1 MTKYAIVVVPVPL
14 KQEFTYSFNDEEMN
28 VQVGIRVMVSFGR
41 RIIQGYVVNVL
52 DEKPHVK
59 FAIKPIKRAIDKE
72 PLFGKREYELALWME
87 RFYFSSRGEILD
99 IMIPGGK
106 RDAVFGALDF
116 EEPILRKDVALTDEQ
131 TQAIETV
138 MGSDKS
144 SNMSSGLSPNSN
156 SPNMFYLFGVT
167 GSGKTEVFLQCA
179 ERVIAQGG
187 QVIYL
192 VPEIT
197 LTHQLAMQV
206 MERFKN
212 NVAILHSA
220 LTDSQRIAQWR
231 RIKKSQVSLVIG
243 ARSAVFAPCE
253 NLKMIIIDEEHENS
267 YKSGNDPRYH
277 ARQVAQKRIA
287 DCHGKLLMGS
297 ATPSLEAWHL
307 MKNPSRM
314 IRIDLT
320 HRVGGGCM
328 PQVVIADMSK
338 EEGLFGKQLQL
349 EMTKTL
355 SKGKQVI
362 LFLNRRGYSYYFHC
376 RSCSYE
382 LKCPHCDVAMTYHKK
397 TGTLK
402 CHYCGY
408 TQKPIKVCP
417 VCGSLDV
424 MYSGFGTEQVEQEA
438 RRLFPQYKIARLDTD
453 TVSKD
458 RKIISS
464 TLDEFRSGSL
474 DILIGTQMVAKGLNF
489 PNVQLVGIVLADSG
503 LLIPDFRAEE
513 RTFDLL
519 VQVAGRSGRADSNG
533 RVVVQ
538 TRIKDNP
545 AIVMAASGSVED
557 FFDKELK
564 LRKELGFPPFSRMIN
579 LVVRSPKAT
588 LAKSFAS
595 TLANALEQAVSQSG
609 YSVQIYGANECPI
622 EKIRA
627 NYRFQVLLRST
638 KPSDMLSLLENVL
651 SHTTTPSG
659 VILEIDVDPV
669 DLL

>member
-1 MTKYAIVVVPVPL
+1 MLKYAKVAVPVPL
-14 KQEFTYSFNDEEMN
+14 KQEFTYSFDDGVLN
-28 VQVGIRVMVSFGR
+28 VVPGIRVMVPFGR
-41 RIIQGYVVNVL
+41 REVQGYVVDVL
-52 DEKPHVK
+52 DSKPDVG
-59 FAIKPIKRAIDKE
+59 FEIKAVSKAIDKE

-99 IMIPGGK
+99 VMIPGGR
-106 RDAVFGALDF
+106 RDSSFGALDF
-116 EEPILRKDVALTDEQ
+116 EEPVSNEDVVLTAEQ
-131 TQAIETV
+131 LGAIETV
-138 MGSDKS
+138 M
-144 SNMSSGLSPNSN
+144 NASSGL
-156 SPNMFYLFGVT
+156 FYLFGVT

-197 LTHQLAMQV
+197 LTHQLAVQV

-212 NVAILHSA
+212 NVAILHSG

-231 RIKKSQVSLVIG
+231 RIKRSEVSLVIG

-253 NLKMIIIDEEHENS
+253 NLRMIIIDEEHENS

-307 MKNPSRM
+307 MKDPSRM
-314 IRIDLT
+314 TRIDLT
-320 HRVGGGCM
+320 SRVGGGCM
-328 PQVVIADMSK
+328 PKVEIADMTH
-338 EEGLFGKQLQL
+338 EDGIFGKTLQL
-349 EMTKTL
+349 EMARTL
-355 SKGKQVI
+355 GAGKQVI

-376 RSCSYE
+376 RSCGYE

-408 TQKPIKVCP
+408 TQKPTRVCP

-424 MYSGFGTEQVEQEA
+424 MYSGFGTEQVEQEVQ
-438 RRLFPQYKIARLDTD
+438 RLFPQYRTARLDTD
-453 TVSKD
+453 VVSKD
-458 RKIISS
+458 RRIIQK
-464 TLDEFRSGSL
+464 TLDEFRAGSL

-503 LLIPDFRAEE
+503 LLVPDFRAEE

-538 TRIKDNP
+538 TRMKDNP
-545 AIVMAASGSVED
+545 AIVMASKGQVEA
-557 FFDKELK
+557 FFDNELK
-564 LRKELGFPPFSRMIN
+564 LRRDLGFPPFSRMVN
-579 LVVRSPKAT
+579 LVVRSPKASVARAFAES
-588 LAKSFAS
+588 LASELSGKASFF
-595 TLANALEQAVSQSG
+595 G
-609 YSVQIYGANECPI
+609 FDVQVYGANECPI

-627 NYRFQVLLRST
+627 NFRFQVLLRSF

-651 SHTTTPSG
+651 SYTSVPSSA
-659 VILEIDVDPV
+659 VLEIDVDPV

>member
-1 MTKYAIVVVPVPL
+1 MLKYAKVAVPVPL
-14 KQEFTYSFNDEEMN
+14 KQEFTYSFDDGVLN
-28 VQVGIRVMVSFGR
+28 VVPGIRVMVPFGR
-41 RIIQGYVVNVL
+41 REVQGYVVDVL
-52 DEKPHVK
+52 DSKPDVG
-59 FAIKPIKRAIDKE
+59 FEIKAVSKAIDKE

-99 IMIPGGK
+99 VMIPGGR
-106 RDAVFGALDF
+106 RDSSFGALDF
-116 EEPILRKDVALTDEQ
+116 EEPVFKKDVVLTAEQ
-131 TQAIETV
+131 AGAVETV
-138 MGSDKS
+138 MGART
-144 SNMSSGLSPNSN
+144 GL
-156 SPNMFYLFGVT
+156 FYLFGVT

-197 LTHQLAMQV
+197 LTHQLAVQV

-212 NVAILHSA
+212 NVAILHSG

-231 RIKKSQVSLVIG
+231 RIKRSEVSLVIG

-253 NLKMIIIDEEHENS
+253 NLRMIIIDEEHENS

-307 MKNPSRM
+307 MKDPSRM
-314 IRIDLT
+314 TRIDLT
-320 HRVGGGCM
+320 SRVGGGCM
-328 PQVVIADMSK
+328 PKVEIADMTH
-338 EEGLFGKQLQL
+338 EDGIFGKTLQL
-349 EMTKTL
+349 EMARTL
-355 SKGKQVI
+355 GAGKQVI

-376 RSCSYE
+376 RSCGYE

-408 TQKPIKVCP
+408 TQKPTRVCP

-424 MYSGFGTEQVEQEA
+424 MYSGFGTEQVEQEVQ
-438 RRLFPQYKIARLDTD
+438 RLFPQYRTARLDTD
-453 TVSKD
+453 VVSKD
-458 RKIISS
+458 RKIIQK
-464 TLDEFRSGSL
+464 TLDEFRAGSL

-503 LLIPDFRAEE
+503 LLVPDFRAEE

-538 TRIKDNP
+538 TRMKDNP
-545 AIVMAASGSVED
+545 AIVMASKGQVEA
-557 FFDKELK
+557 FFDNELK
-564 LRKELGFPPFSRMIN
+564 LRRDLGFPPFSRMVN
-579 LVVRSPKAT
+579 LVVRSPKAEVARGFAEL
-588 LAKSFAS
+588 LASE
-595 TLANALEQAVSQSG
+595 LSG
-609 YSVQIYGANECPI
+609 KAAFFGFDVQVYGANECPI

-627 NYRFQVLLRST
+627 NFRFQVLLRSF

-651 SHTTTPSG
+651 SYTSVPSSA
-659 VILEIDVDPV
+659 VLEIDVDPV

>member
-1 MTKYAIVVVPVPL
+1 MLKYAKVAVPVPL
-14 KQEFTYSFNDEEMN
+14 KQEFTYSFDDGVLN
-28 VQVGIRVMVSFGR
+28 VVPGIRVMVPFGR
-41 RIIQGYVVNVL
+41 REVQGYVVDVL
-52 DEKPHVK
+52 DSKPDVG
-59 FAIKPIKRAIDKE
+59 FEIKAVSKAIDKE

-99 IMIPGGK
+99 VMIPGGR
-106 RDAVFGALDF
+106 RDSSFGALDF
-116 EEPILRKDVALTDEQ
+116 GEPVLKKDVVLTAEQ
-131 TQAIETV
+131 VGAVETV
-138 MGSDKS
+138 MGART
-144 SNMSSGLSPNSN
+144 GL
-156 SPNMFYLFGVT
+156 FYLFGVT

-179 ERVIAQGG
+179 ERVIARGG

-197 LTHQLAMQV
+197 LTHQLAVQV

-212 NVAILHSA
+212 NVAILHSG

-231 RIKKSQVSLVIG
+231 RIKRSEVSLVIG

-253 NLKMIIIDEEHENS
+253 NLRMIIIDEEHENS

-307 MKNPSRM
+307 MKDPSRM
-314 IRIDLT
+314 TRIDLT
-320 HRVGGGCM
+320 SRVGGGCM
-328 PQVVIADMSK
+328 PKVEIADMTH
-338 EEGLFGKQLQL
+338 EDGIFGKTLQL
-349 EMTKTL
+349 EMARTL
-355 SKGKQVI
+355 GAGKQVI

-376 RSCSYE
+376 RSCGYE

-408 TQKPIKVCP
+408 TQKPTRVCP

-424 MYSGFGTEQVEQEA
+424 MYSGFGTEQVEQEVQ
-438 RRLFPQYKIARLDTD
+438 RLFPQYRTARLDTD
-453 TVSKD
+453 VVSKD
-458 RKIISS
+458 RKIIQK
-464 TLDEFRSGSL
+464 TLDEFRAGSL

-503 LLIPDFRAEE
+503 LLVPDFRAEE

-538 TRIKDNP
+538 TRMKDNP
-545 AIVMAASGSVED
+545 AIVMASKGQVEA
-557 FFDKELK
+557 FFDNELK
-564 LRKELGFPPFSRMIN
+564 LRRDLGFPPFSRMVN
-579 LVVRSPKAT
+579 LVVRSTKAEVARGFAEL
-588 LAKSFAS
+588 LASE
-595 TLANALEQAVSQSG
+595 LSG
-609 YSVQIYGANECPI
+609 KAAFFGFDVQVYGANECPI

-627 NYRFQVLLRST
+627 NFRFQVLLRSF

-651 SHTTTPSG
+651 SYTSVPSS
-659 VILEIDVDPV
+659 VVLEIDVDPV

>member
-1 MTKYAIVVVPVPL
+1 MLKYAKVAVPVPL
-14 KQEFTYSFNDEEMN
+14 KQEFTYSFDDGVLN
-28 VQVGIRVMVSFGR
+28 VVPGIRVMVPFGR
-41 RIIQGYVVNVL
+41 REVQGYVVDVL
-52 DEKPHVK
+52 DSKPDVG
-59 FAIKPIKRAIDKE
+59 FEIKAVSKAIDKE

-99 IMIPGGK
+99 VMIPGGR
-106 RDAVFGALDF
+106 RDSSFGALDF
-116 EEPILRKDVALTDEQ
+116 EEPVSNEDVVLTAEQ
-131 TQAIETV
+131 SGAIETV
-138 MGSDKS
+138 M
-144 SNMSSGLSPNSN
+144 NASSGL
-156 SPNMFYLFGVT
+156 FYLFGVT

-197 LTHQLAMQV
+197 LTHQLAVQV

-212 NVAILHSA
+212 NVAILHSG

-231 RIKKSQVSLVIG
+231 RIKRSEVSLVIG

-253 NLKMIIIDEEHENS
+253 NLRMIIIDEEHENS

-277 ARQVAQKRIA
+277 ARQVSQKRIA

-307 MKNPSRM
+307 MKDPSRM
-314 IRIDLT
+314 TRIDLT
-320 HRVGGGCM
+320 SRVGGGCM
-328 PQVVIADMSK
+328 PKVEIADMTY
-338 EEGLFGKQLQL
+338 EDGIFGKTLQL
-349 EMTKTL
+349 EMARTL
-355 SKGKQVI
+355 GAGKQVI

-376 RSCSYE
+376 RSCGYE

-408 TQKPIKVCP
+408 TQKPTRVCP

-424 MYSGFGTEQVEQEA
+424 MYSGFGTEQVEQEVQ
-438 RRLFPQYKIARLDTD
+438 RLFPQYRTARLDTD
-453 TVSKD
+453 VVSKD
-458 RKIISS
+458 RKIIQK
-464 TLDEFRSGSL
+464 TLDEFRAGSL

-503 LLIPDFRAEE
+503 LLVPDFRAEE

-538 TRIKDNP
+538 TRMKDNP
-545 AIVMAASGSVED
+545 AIVMASKGQVEA
-557 FFDKELK
+557 FFDNELK
-564 LRKELGFPPFSRMIN
+564 LRRDLGFPPFSRMVN
-579 LVVRSPKAT
+579 LVVRSPKASVARAFAES
-588 LAKSFAS
+588 LASELSGKASFF
-595 TLANALEQAVSQSG
+595 G
-609 YSVQIYGANECPI
+609 FDVQVYGANECPI

-627 NYRFQVLLRST
+627 NFRFQVLLRSF

-651 SHTTTPSG
+651 SYTSVPSSA
-659 VILEIDVDPV
+659 VLEIDVDPV

>member
-1 MTKYAIVVVPVPL
+1 MTRYAQVAVPVPL
-14 KQEFTYSFNDEEMN
+14 RREFTYCFDDGSMS
-28 VQVGIRVMVSFGR
+28 VVPGVRVMVPFGR
-41 RIIQGYVVNVL
+41 REVQGYVVDVL
-52 DEKPHVK
+52 DSKPNVD
-59 FAIKPIKRAIDKE
+59 FEIKPLSKVIDKE

-99 IMIPGGK
+99 VMIPGGR
-106 RDAVFGALDF
+106 RDSSHGALDF
-116 EEPILRKDVALTDEQ
+116 EEPMLKKDVVLTDEQ
-131 TQAIETV
+131 SKAVETV
-138 MGSDKS
+138 MGAP
-144 SNMSSGLSPNSN
+144 G
-156 SPNMFYLFGVT
+156 MFYLFGVT

-197 LTHQLAMQV
+197 LTHQLAVQV
-206 MERFKN
+206 MERFRN
-212 NVAILHSA
+212 NVAILHSG

-231 RIKKSQVSLVIG
+231 RIKRSEVSLVIG

-253 NLKMIIIDEEHENS
+253 NLRMIIIDEEHENS

-287 DCHGKLLMGS
+287 DCNGRLLMGS

-307 MKNPSRM
+307 MKDPSRM
-314 IRIDLT
+314 TRIDLT
-320 HRVGGGCM
+320 MRVGGGSM
-328 PQVVIADMSK
+328 PKVEIADMVH
-338 EEGLFGKQLQL
+338 EDGIFGKTLQL
-349 EMTKTL
+349 EMARTL
-355 SKGKQVI
+355 GAGRQVI
-362 LFLNRRGYSYYFHC
+362 LFLNRRGFSYYFHC
-376 RSCSYE
+376 RSCGYE
-382 LKCPHCDVAMTYHKK
+382 LKCPHCDVAMTFHKK

-408 TQKPIKVCP
+408 TQKPTKVCP
-417 VCGSLDV
+417 VCGSFDV
-424 MYSGFGTEQVEQEA
+424 MYSGFGTEQVEQEV
-438 RRLFPQYKIARLDTD
+438 RRLFPQYRTARLDTD
-453 TVSKD
+453 VVSKD
-458 RKIISS
+458 RKVIQR
-464 TLDEFRSGSL
+464 TLDEFRNGNL

-503 LLIPDFRAEE
+503 LLVPDFRAEE

-538 TRIKDNP
+538 TRMKDNP
-545 AIVMAASGSVED
+545 AIVMASKGEVEA
-557 FFDKELK
+557 FFDNELK
-564 LRKELGFPPFSRMIN
+564 LRKDLGFPPFSRMTN
-579 LVVRSPKAT
+579 LVVRSPKAE
-588 LAKSFAS
+588 LARSFAQS
-595 TLANALEQAVSQSG
+595 LADELNAKASFFGLDVH
-609 YSVQIYGANECPI
+609 VYGANECPI

-638 KPSDMLSLLENVL
+638 KPSDMLRLLDAVL
-651 SHTTTPSG
+651 SHSTVPSG
-659 VILEIDVDPV
+659 AVLEIDVDPV

>member
-1 MTKYAIVVVPVPL
+1 MLKYAKVAVPVPL
-14 KQEFTYSFNDEEMN
+14 KQEFTYSFDNGVLN
-28 VQVGIRVMVSFGR
+28 VVPGIRVMVPFGR
-41 RIIQGYVVNVL
+41 REVQGYVVDVL
-52 DEKPHVK
+52 DSKPDVG
-59 FAIKPIKRAIDKE
+59 FEIKAVSKAIDKE
-72 PLFGKREYELALWME
+72 PLFGKSEYELALWME

-99 IMIPGGK
+99 VMIPGGR
-106 RDAVFGALDF
+106 RDSSFGALDF
-116 EEPILRKDVALTDEQ
+116 EEPVSNEDVVLTAEQ
-131 TQAIETV
+131 SGAIETV
-138 MGSDKS
+138 M
-144 SNMSSGLSPNSN
+144 NASSGL
-156 SPNMFYLFGVT
+156 FYLFGVT

-197 LTHQLAMQV
+197 LTHQLAVQV

-212 NVAILHSA
+212 NVAILHSG

-231 RIKKSQVSLVIG
+231 RIKRSEVSLVIG
-243 ARSAVFAPCE
+243 ARSAVFAPCD
-253 NLKMIIIDEEHENS
+253 NLRMIIIDEEHENS

-307 MKNPSRM
+307 MKDPSRM
-314 IRIDLT
+314 TRIDLT
-320 HRVGGGCM
+320 SRVGGGCM
-328 PQVVIADMSK
+328 PKVEIADMTH
-338 EEGLFGKQLQL
+338 EDGIFGKTLQL
-349 EMTKTL
+349 EMARTL
-355 SKGKQVI
+355 GAGKQVI

-376 RSCSYE
+376 RSCGYE

-408 TQKPIKVCP
+408 TQKPTRVCP

-424 MYSGFGTEQVEQEA
+424 MYSGFGTEQVEQEVQ
-438 RRLFPQYKIARLDTD
+438 RLFPQYRTARLDTD
-453 TVSKD
+453 VVSKD
-458 RKIISS
+458 RKIIQK
-464 TLDEFRSGSL
+464 TLDEFRAGSL

-503 LLIPDFRAEE
+503 LLVPDFRAEE

-538 TRIKDNP
+538 TRMKDNP
-545 AIVMAASGSVED
+545 AIVMASKGQVES
-557 FFDKELK
+557 FFDNELK
-564 LRKELGFPPFSRMIN
+564 LRRDLGFPPFSRMVN
-579 LVVRSPKAT
+579 LVVRSPKAEVARGFAES
-588 LAKSFAS
+588 LASE
-595 TLANALEQAVSQSG
+595 LSG
-609 YSVQIYGANECPI
+609 KAAFFGFDVQVYGANECPI

-627 NYRFQVLLRST
+627 NFRFQVLLRSF

-651 SHTTTPSG
+651 SYTSVPSSA
-659 VILEIDVDPV
+659 VLEIDVDPV

>member
-1 MTKYAIVVVPVPL
+1 MLKYAKVAVPVPL
-14 KQEFTYSFNDEEMN
+14 KQEFTYSFDDGVLN
-28 VQVGIRVMVSFGR
+28 VVPGIRVMVPFGR
-41 RIIQGYVVNVL
+41 REVQGYVVDVL
-52 DEKPHVK
+52 DSKPDVG
-59 FAIKPIKRAIDKE
+59 FEIKAVSKAIDKE

-99 IMIPGGK
+99 VMIPGGR
-106 RDAVFGALDF
+106 RDSSFGALDF
-116 EEPILRKDVALTDEQ
+116 GEPAFKKDVVLTVK
-131 TQAIETV
+131 QAGAVETV
-138 MGSDKS
+138 MGART
-144 SNMSSGLSPNSN
+144 GL
-156 SPNMFYLFGVT
+156 FYLFGVT

-197 LTHQLAMQV
+197 LTHQLAVQV

-212 NVAILHSA
+212 NVAILHSG

-231 RIKKSQVSLVIG
+231 RIKRSEVSLVIG

-253 NLKMIIIDEEHENS
+253 NLRMIIIDEEHENS

-307 MKNPSRM
+307 MKDPSRM
-314 IRIDLT
+314 TRIDLT
-320 HRVGGGCM
+320 SRVGGGCM
-328 PQVVIADMSK
+328 PKVEIADMTH
-338 EEGLFGKQLQL
+338 EDGIFGKTLQL
-349 EMTKTL
+349 EMARTL
-355 SKGKQVI
+355 GAGKQVI

-376 RSCSYE
+376 RSCGYE

-408 TQKPIKVCP
+408 TQKPTRVCP

-424 MYSGFGTEQVEQEA
+424 MYSGFGTEQVEQEVQ
-438 RRLFPQYKIARLDTD
+438 RLFPQYRTARLDTD
-453 TVSKD
+453 VVSKD
-458 RKIISS
+458 RKIIQK
-464 TLDEFRSGSL
+464 TLDEFRAGSL

-503 LLIPDFRAEE
+503 LLVPDFRAEE

-538 TRIKDNP
+538 TRMKDNP
-545 AIVMAASGSVED
+545 AIVMASKGEVEA
-557 FFDKELK
+557 FFDNELK
-564 LRKELGFPPFSRMIN
+564 LRKDLGFPPFSRMVN
-579 LVVRSPKAT
+579 LVVRSPKAEVARGFAEL
-588 LAKSFAS
+588 LASE
-595 TLANALEQAVSQSG
+595 LSG
-609 YSVQIYGANECPI
+609 EAAFFGFDVQVYGANECPI

-627 NYRFQVLLRST
+627 NFRFQVLLRSF

-651 SHTTTPSG
+651 SYTSVPSSA
-659 VILEIDVDPV
+659 VLEIDVDPV

>member
-1 MTKYAIVVVPVPL
+1 MLKYAKVAVPVPL
-14 KQEFTYSFNDEEMN
+14 KQEFTYSFDDGVLN
-28 VQVGIRVMVSFGR
+28 VVPGVRVMVPFGR
-41 RIIQGYVVNVL
+41 REVQGYVVDVL
-52 DEKPHVK
+52 DSKPDVG
-59 FAIKPIKRAIDKE
+59 FEIKAVSKAIDKE

-99 IMIPGGK
+99 VMIPGGR
-106 RDAVFGALDF
+106 RDSSFGALDF
-116 EEPILRKDVALTDEQ
+116 GEPAFKKDVVLTAEQ
-131 TQAIETV
+131 AGAVETV
-138 MGSDKS
+138 MGART
-144 SNMSSGLSPNSN
+144 GL
-156 SPNMFYLFGVT
+156 FYLFGVT

-197 LTHQLAMQV
+197 LTHQLAVLV

-212 NVAILHSA
+212 NVAILHSG

-231 RIKKSQVSLVIG
+231 RIKRSEVSLVIG

-253 NLKMIIIDEEHENS
+253 NLRMIIIDEEHENS

-307 MKNPSRM
+307 MKDPSRM
-314 IRIDLT
+314 TRIDLT
-320 HRVGGGCM
+320 SRVGGGCM
-328 PQVVIADMSK
+328 PKVEIADMTH
-338 EEGLFGKQLQL
+338 EDGIFGKTLQL
-349 EMTKTL
+349 EMARTL
-355 SKGKQVI
+355 GAGKQVI

-376 RSCSYE
+376 RSCGYE

-408 TQKPIKVCP
+408 TQKPTRVCP

-424 MYSGFGTEQVEQEA
+424 MYSGFGTEQVEQEVQ
-438 RRLFPQYKIARLDTD
+438 RLFPQYRTARLDTD
-453 TVSKD
+453 VVSKD
-458 RKIISS
+458 RKIIQK
-464 TLDEFRSGSL
+464 TLDEFRAGSL

-503 LLIPDFRAEE
+503 LLVPDFRAEE

-538 TRIKDNP
+538 TRMKDNP
-545 AIVMAASGSVED
+545 AIVMASKGQVEA
-557 FFDKELK
+557 FFDNELK
-564 LRKELGFPPFSRMIN
+564 LRRDLGFPPFSRMVN
-579 LVVRSPKAT
+579 LVVRSPKAEVARGFAEL
-588 LAKSFAS
+588 LASE
-595 TLANALEQAVSQSG
+595 LSG
-609 YSVQIYGANECPI
+609 KAAFFGFDVQVYGANECPI

-627 NYRFQVLLRST
+627 NFRFQVLLRSF

-651 SHTTTPSG
+651 SYTSVPSS
-659 VILEIDVDPV
+659 VVLEIDVDPV

>member
-1 MTKYAIVVVPVPL
+1 MLKYAQVAVPVPL
-14 KQEFTYSFNDEEMN
+14 KQEFTYSFDDGVLN
-28 VQVGIRVMVSFGR
+28 VVPGIRVMVPFGR
-41 RIIQGYVVNVL
+41 REVQGYVVDVL
-52 DEKPHVK
+52 DSKPDVG
-59 FAIKPIKRAIDKE
+59 FEIKAVSKAIDKE

-99 IMIPGGK
+99 VMIPGGR
-106 RDAVFGALDF
+106 RDSSFGALDF
-116 EEPILRKDVALTDEQ
+116 EEPVSNEDVVLTAEQ
-131 TQAIETV
+131 SGAIETV
-138 MGSDKS
+138 M
-144 SNMSSGLSPNSN
+144 NASSGL
-156 SPNMFYLFGVT
+156 FYLFGVT

-197 LTHQLAMQV
+197 LTHQLAVQV

-212 NVAILHSA
+212 NVAILHSG

-231 RIKKSQVSLVIG
+231 RIKRSEVSLVIG

-253 NLKMIIIDEEHENS
+253 NLRMIIIDEEHENS

-307 MKNPSRM
+307 MKDPSRM
-314 IRIDLT
+314 TRIDLT
-320 HRVGGGCM
+320 SRVGGGCM
-328 PQVVIADMSK
+328 PKVEIADMTH
-338 EEGLFGKQLQL
+338 EDGIFGKTLQL
-349 EMTKTL
+349 EMARTL
-355 SKGKQVI
+355 GAGKQVI

-376 RSCSYE
+376 RSCGYE

-408 TQKPIKVCP
+408 TQKPTMVCP

-424 MYSGFGTEQVEQEA
+424 MYSGFGTEQVEQEVQ
-438 RRLFPQYKIARLDTD
+438 RLFPQYRTARLDTD
-453 TVSKD
+453 VVSKD
-458 RKIISS
+458 RKIIQK
-464 TLDEFRSGSL
+464 TLDEFRAGSL

-503 LLIPDFRAEE
+503 LLVPDFRAEE

-538 TRIKDNP
+538 TRMKDNP
-545 AIVMAASGSVED
+545 AIVMASKGQVEA
-557 FFDKELK
+557 FFDNELK
-564 LRKELGFPPFSRMIN
+564 LRRDLGFPPFSRMVN
-579 LVVRSPKAT
+579 LVVRSPKASVARAFAES
-588 LAKSFAS
+588 LASE
-595 TLANALEQAVSQSG
+595 LSG
-609 YSVQIYGANECPI
+609 KAAFFGFDVQVYGANECPI

-627 NYRFQVLLRST
+627 NFRFQVLLRSF

-651 SHTTTPSG
+651 SYTSVPSS
-659 VILEIDVDPV
+659 VVLEIDVDPV

>member
-1 MTKYAIVVVPVPL
+1 MLKYAKVAVPVPL
-14 KQEFTYSFNDEEMN
+14 KQEFTYSFDDGVLN
-28 VQVGIRVMVSFGR
+28 VVPGIRVMVPFGR
-41 RIIQGYVVNVL
+41 REVQGYVVDVL
-52 DEKPHVK
+52 DSKPDVG
-59 FAIKPIKRAIDKE
+59 FEIKAVSKAIDKE

-99 IMIPGGK
+99 VMIPGGR
-106 RDAVFGALDF
+106 RDSSFGALDF
-116 EEPILRKDVALTDEQ
+116 GEPVFKKDVVLTAEQ
-131 TQAIETV
+131 VGAVETV
-138 MGSDKS
+138 MGART
-144 SNMSSGLSPNSN
+144 GL
-156 SPNMFYLFGVT
+156 FYLFGVT

-197 LTHQLAMQV
+197 LTHQLAVQV

-212 NVAILHSA
+212 NVAILHSG

-231 RIKKSQVSLVIG
+231 RIKRSEVSLVIG

-253 NLKMIIIDEEHENS
+253 NLRMIIIDEEHENS

-307 MKNPSRM
+307 MKDPSRM
-314 IRIDLT
+314 TRIDLT
-320 HRVGGGCM
+320 SRVGGGCM
-328 PQVVIADMSK
+328 PKVEIADMTH
-338 EEGLFGKQLQL
+338 EDGIFGKTLQL
-349 EMTKTL
+349 EMARTL
-355 SKGKQVI
+355 GAGKQVI

-376 RSCSYE
+376 RSCGYE

-408 TQKPIKVCP
+408 TQKPTRVCP

-424 MYSGFGTEQVEQEA
+424 MYSGFGTEQVEQEVQ
-438 RRLFPQYKIARLDTD
+438 RLFPQYRTARLDTD
-453 TVSKD
+453 VVSKD
-458 RKIISS
+458 RKIIQK
-464 TLDEFRSGSL
+464 TLDEFRAGSL

-503 LLIPDFRAEE
+503 LLVPDFRAEE

-519 VQVAGRSGRADSNG
+519 VQ
-533 RVVVQ
+533 
-538 TRIKDNP
+538 
-545 AIVMAASGSVED
+545 
-557 FFDKELK
+557 
-564 LRKELGFPPFSRMIN
+564 
-579 LVVRSPKAT
+579 
-588 LAKSFAS
+588 
-595 TLANALEQAVSQSG
+595 
-609 YSVQIYGANECPI
+609 
-622 EKIRA
+622 
-627 NYRFQVLLRST
+627 
-638 KPSDMLSLLENVL
+638 
-651 SHTTTPSG
+651 
-659 VILEIDVDPV
+659 
-669 DLL
+669 

>member
-1 MTKYAIVVVPVPL
+1 MVHGGAVGVGGEVMVKYAQVAVPVPL
-14 KQEFTYSFNDEEMN
+14 KQEFTYSFDDGVLN
-28 VQVGIRVMVSFGR
+28 VVPGIRVMVPFGR
-41 RIIQGYVVNVL
+41 REVQGYVVDVL
-52 DEKPHVK
+52 DSKPDVG
-59 FAIKPIKRAIDKE
+59 FEIKAVSKAIDKE

-99 IMIPGGK
+99 VMIPGGR
-106 RDAVFGALDF
+106 RDSSFGALDF
-116 EEPILRKDVALTDEQ
+116 EEPVSNEDVVLTAEQ
-131 TQAIETV
+131 SGAIETV
-138 MGSDKS
+138 M
-144 SNMSSGLSPNSN
+144 NASSGL
-156 SPNMFYLFGVT
+156 FYLFGVT

-197 LTHQLAMQV
+197 LTHQLAVQV

-212 NVAILHSA
+212 NVAILHSG

-231 RIKKSQVSLVIG
+231 RIKRSEVSLVIG

-253 NLKMIIIDEEHENS
+253 NLRMIIIDEEHENS

-307 MKNPSRM
+307 MKDPSRM
-314 IRIDLT
+314 TRIDLT
-320 HRVGGGCM
+320 SRVGGGCM
-328 PQVVIADMSK
+328 PKVEIADMTH
-338 EEGLFGKQLQL
+338 EDGIFGKTLQL
-349 EMTKTL
+349 EMARTL
-355 SKGKQVI
+355 GAGKQVI

-376 RSCSYE
+376 RSCGYE

-408 TQKPIKVCP
+408 TQKPTRVCP

-424 MYSGFGTEQVEQEA
+424 MYSGFGTEQVEQEVQ
-438 RRLFPQYKIARLDTD
+438 RLFPQYRTARLDTD
-453 TVSKD
+453 VVSKD
-458 RKIISS
+458 RKIIQK
-464 TLDEFRSGSL
+464 TLDEFRAGSL

-503 LLIPDFRAEE
+503 LLVPDFRAEE

-538 TRIKDNP
+538 TRMKDNP
-545 AIVMAASGSVED
+545 AIVMASKGQVEA
-557 FFDKELK
+557 FFDNELK
-564 LRKELGFPPFSRMIN
+564 LRRDLGFPPFSRMVN
-579 LVVRSPKAT
+579 LVVRSPKASVT
-588 LAKSFAS
+588 KAFAESLASE
-595 TLANALEQAVSQSG
+595 LSG
-609 YSVQIYGANECPI
+609 KAAFFGFDVQVYGANECPI

-627 NYRFQVLLRST
+627 NFRFQVLLRSF

-651 SHTTTPSG
+651 SYTSVPSSA
-659 VILEIDVDPV
+659 VLEIDVDPV

>member
-1 MTKYAIVVVPVPL
+1 MLKYAKVAVPVPL
-14 KQEFTYSFNDEEMN
+14 KQEFTYSFDDGVLN
-28 VQVGIRVMVSFGR
+28 VVPGVRVMVPFGR
-41 RIIQGYVVNVL
+41 REVQGYVVDVL
-52 DEKPHVK
+52 DSKPDVG
-59 FAIKPIKRAIDKE
+59 FEIKAVSKAIDKE

-99 IMIPGGK
+99 VMIPGGR
-106 RDAVFGALDF
+106 RDSSFGALDF
-116 EEPILRKDVALTDEQ
+116 EEPVSNEDVVLTAEQ
-131 TQAIETV
+131 SGAIETV
-138 MGSDKS
+138 M
-144 SNMSSGLSPNSN
+144 NASSGL
-156 SPNMFYLFGVT
+156 FYLFGVT

-197 LTHQLAMQV
+197 LTHQLAVQV

-212 NVAILHSA
+212 NVAILHSG

-231 RIKKSQVSLVIG
+231 RIKRSEVSLVIG

-253 NLKMIIIDEEHENS
+253 NLRMIIIDEEHENS

-307 MKNPSRM
+307 MKDPSRM
-314 IRIDLT
+314 TRIDLT
-320 HRVGGGCM
+320 SRVGGGCM
-328 PQVVIADMSK
+328 PKVEIADMTH
-338 EEGLFGKQLQL
+338 EDGIFGKTLQL
-349 EMTKTL
+349 EMARTL
-355 SKGKQVI
+355 GAGKQVI

-376 RSCSYE
+376 RSCGYE

-408 TQKPIKVCP
+408 TQKPTRVCP

-424 MYSGFGTEQVEQEA
+424 MYSGFGTEQVEQEVQ
-438 RRLFPQYKIARLDTD
+438 RLFPQYRTARLDTD
-453 TVSKD
+453 VVSKD
-458 RKIISS
+458 RKIIQK
-464 TLDEFRSGSL
+464 TLDEFRAGSL

-503 LLIPDFRAEE
+503 LLVPDFRAEE

-538 TRIKDNP
+538 TRMKDNP
-545 AIVMAASGSVED
+545 AIVMASKGQVEA
-557 FFDKELK
+557 FFDNELK
-564 LRKELGFPPFSRMIN
+564 LRRDLGFPPFSRMVN
-579 LVVRSPKAT
+579 LVVRSPKAEVARGFAEL
-588 LAKSFAS
+588 LASE
-595 TLANALEQAVSQSG
+595 LSG
-609 YSVQIYGANECPI
+609 RAAFFGFDVQVYGANECPI

-627 NYRFQVLLRST
+627 NFRFQVLLRSF

-651 SHTTTPSG
+651 SYTSVPSSA
-659 VILEIDVDPV
+659 VLEIDVDPV

>member
-1 MTKYAIVVVPVPL
+1 MLKYAKVAVPVPL
-14 KQEFTYSFNDEEMN
+14 KQEFTYSFDDGVLN
-28 VQVGIRVMVSFGR
+28 VVPGIRVMVPFGR
-41 RIIQGYVVNVL
+41 REVQGYVVDVL
-52 DEKPHVK
+52 DSKPDVG
-59 FAIKPIKRAIDKE
+59 FEIKAVSKAIDKE

-99 IMIPGGK
+99 VMIPGGR
-106 RDAVFGALDF
+106 RDSSFGALDF
-116 EEPILRKDVALTDEQ
+116 EEPVSNEDVVLTAEQ
-131 TQAIETV
+131 SGAIETV
-138 MGSDKS
+138 M
-144 SNMSSGLSPNSN
+144 NASSGL
-156 SPNMFYLFGVT
+156 FYLFGVT

-197 LTHQLAMQV
+197 LTHQLAVQV

-212 NVAILHSA
+212 NVAILHSG

-231 RIKKSQVSLVIG
+231 RIKRSEVSLVIG

-253 NLKMIIIDEEHENS
+253 NLRMIIIDEEHENS

-307 MKNPSRM
+307 MKDPSRM
-314 IRIDLT
+314 TRIDLT
-320 HRVGGGCM
+320 SRVGGGCM
-328 PQVVIADMSK
+328 PKVEIADMTH
-338 EEGLFGKQLQL
+338 EDGIFGKTLQL
-349 EMTKTL
+349 EMARTL
-355 SKGKQVI
+355 GAGKQVI

-376 RSCSYE
+376 RSCGYE

-408 TQKPIKVCP
+408 TQKPTRVCP

-424 MYSGFGTEQVEQEA
+424 MYSGFGTEQVEQEVQ
-438 RRLFPQYKIARLDTD
+438 RLFPQYRTARLDTD
-453 TVSKD
+453 VVSKD
-458 RKIISS
+458 RKIIQK
-464 TLDEFRSGSL
+464 TLDEFRAGSL

-503 LLIPDFRAEE
+503 LLVPDFRAEE

-538 TRIKDNP
+538 TRMKDNP
-545 AIVMAASGSVED
+545 AIVMASKGQVEA
-557 FFDKELK
+557 FFDNELK
-564 LRKELGFPPFSRMIN
+564 LRRDLGFPPFSRMVN
-579 LVVRSPKAT
+579 LVVRSPKAEVARGFAES
-588 LAKSFAS
+588 LASELSGKASFF
-595 TLANALEQAVSQSG
+595 G
-609 YSVQIYGANECPI
+609 FDVQVYGANECPI

-627 NYRFQVLLRST
+627 NFRFQVLLRSF

-651 SHTTTPSG
+651 SYTSVPSSA
-659 VILEIDVDPV
+659 VLEIDVDPV

>member
-1 MTKYAIVVVPVPL
+1 MVKYAQVAVPVPL
-14 KQEFTYSFNDEEMN
+14 KQEFTYSFDDDA
-28 VQVGIRVMVSFGR
+28 VSVVPGIRVMVPFGR
-41 RIIQGYVVNVL
+41 RKVQGYVVDVL
-52 DEKPHVK
+52 DCKPDAG
-59 FAIKPIKRAIDKE
+59 FEIKDVIKAIDKE
-72 PLFGKREYELALWME
+72 PLFGRREYELALWME

-99 IMIPGGK
+99 VMIPGGR
-106 RDAVFGALDF
+106 RDSSFGALDF
-116 EEPILRKDVALTDEQ
+116 EEPVLKKDVVLTAEQ
-131 TQAIETV
+131 SGAVETV
-138 MGSDKS
+138 MGAQ
-144 SNMSSGLSPNSN
+144 SGL
-156 SPNMFYLFGVT
+156 FYLFGVT

-197 LTHQLAMQV
+197 LTHQLAVQV

-212 NVAILHSA
+212 NVAILHSG

-231 RIKKSQVSLVIG
+231 RIKRSEVSLVIG

-253 NLKMIIIDEEHENS
+253 NLRMIIIDEEHENS

-277 ARQVAQKRIA
+277 ARQVAQKRIS

-307 MKNPSRM
+307 MKDHSRM
-314 IRIDLT
+314 TRIDLT
-320 HRVGGGCM
+320 SRVGGGCM
-328 PQVVIADMSK
+328 PKVEIADMTH
-338 EEGLFGKQLQL
+338 EDGIFGKTLQL
-349 EMTKTL
+349 EMARTL
-355 SKGKQVI
+355 GAGKQVI
-362 LFLNRRGYSYYFHC
+362 LFLNRRGFSYYFHC
-376 RSCSYE
+376 RSCGYE

-408 TQKPIKVCP
+408 TQKPTRVCP

-424 MYSGFGTEQVEQEA
+424 MYSGFGTEQVEQEVQ
-438 RRLFPQYKIARLDTD
+438 RLFPQYRTARLDTD
-453 TVSKD
+453 VVSKD
-458 RKIISS
+458 RKIIQK
-464 TLDEFRSGSL
+464 TLDEFRAGSL

-503 LLIPDFRAEE
+503 LLVPDFRAEE

-538 TRIKDNP
+538 TRMKDNP
-545 AIVMAASGSVED
+545 AIVMASKGQVEA

-564 LRKELGFPPFSRMIN
+564 LREDLGFPPFSRMVN
-579 LVVRSPKAT
+579 LVVRSPKAEVARGFADS
-588 LAKSFAS
+588 LARELGDKSAFFG
-595 TLANALEQAVSQSG
+595 LD
-609 YSVQIYGANECPI
+609 VQVYGANECPI

-627 NYRFQVLLRST
+627 NYRFQVLLRSF
-638 KPSDMLSLLENVL
+638 KPSDMLSLLEKVL
-651 SHTTTPSG
+651 SYTSVPSNA
-659 VILEIDVDPV
+659 VLEIDVDPV